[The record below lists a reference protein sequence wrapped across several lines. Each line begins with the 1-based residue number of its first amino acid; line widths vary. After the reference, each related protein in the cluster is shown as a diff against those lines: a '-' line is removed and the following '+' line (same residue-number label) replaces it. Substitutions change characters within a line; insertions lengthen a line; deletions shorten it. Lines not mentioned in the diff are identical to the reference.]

1 MRHIRRWSAESR
13 DQLAADLTGTRVGR
27 TARRERGAGFVFSG
41 GGRLTVNVETQ
52 MDRESVYQDL
62 VATIREMTDDWELD
76 FEGDIGPETRIVADL
91 AFESIDVV
99 QLIVMLEERY
109 QRKELPFEELLMED
123 GRYVDDVKIA
133 DVVDFLTTH
142 LRR

>member
-1 MRHIRRWSAESR
+1 VNL
-13 DQLAADLTGTRVGR
+13 DQ
-27 TARRERGAGFVFSG
+27 TAI
-41 GGRLTVNVETQ
+41 
-52 MDRESVYQDL
+52 DRESVYCDL

-76 FEGDIGPETRIVADL
+76 FQGDIGPETRIVADL

-123 GRYVDDVKIA
+123 GRYVDDVKIG
-133 DVVDFLTTH
+133 DVVDFLTAH